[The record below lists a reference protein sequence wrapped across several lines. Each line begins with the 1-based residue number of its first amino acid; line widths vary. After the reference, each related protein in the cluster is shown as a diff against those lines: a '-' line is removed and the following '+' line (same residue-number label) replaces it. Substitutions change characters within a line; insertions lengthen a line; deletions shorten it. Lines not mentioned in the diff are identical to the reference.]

1 MYTIVMRDDKSL
13 RITEK
18 ATLYQRE
25 KSIDKIQFLIPKT
38 YEGTDI
44 SGFTAT
50 LKYVDQGNV
59 AHMEVLTLTEDE
71 EYPEYSKY
79 ILPVDT
85 NMNQFSGDIKLR
97 ITLSK
102 IDLDSRTQYV
112 LHTGEVIITILPLE
126 DYYAFVTDES
136 LEKIDQIIWAI
147 DTKIEA
153 LKKIAEIYDEE
164 KADNIVRQ
172 KDGKIQLTS
181 NGVLIGNSVSINGID
196 GLDLVEF

>member
-25 KSIDKIQFLIPKT
+25 KLIDKIQFLIPKT

-85 NMNQFSGDIKLR
+85 NMNQFSEDIKLR

-136 LEKIDQIIWAI
+136 LEKIDQIIGAI

>member
-59 AHMEVLTLTEDE
+59 AHMEILTLTEDE

-102 IDLDSRTQYV
+102 IDLDR
-112 LHTGEVIITILPLE
+112 LNFL
-126 DYYAFVTDES
+126 
-136 LEKIDQIIWAI
+136 
-147 DTKIEA
+147 A
-153 LKKIAEIYDEE
+153 LDFI
-164 KADNIVRQ
+164 
-172 KDGKIQLTS
+172 
-181 NGVLIGNSVSINGID
+181 
-196 GLDLVEF
+196 

>member
-59 AHMEVLTLTEDE
+59 AHMEILTLTEDE

-136 LEKIDQIIWAI
+136 LEKIDQIIGTI

>member
-50 LKYVDQGNV
+50 LKYVEQGNV
-59 AHMEVLTLTEDE
+59 AHMEILTLTEDE

-136 LEKIDQIIWAI
+136 LEKIDQIIGTI

>member
-136 LEKIDQIIWAI
+136 LEKIDQIIGAI